1 MPKARKI
8 VILEDDRILLKAL
21 NIELLSNGFEVL
33 SAADGEAGLKLII
46 AEKPDLVL
54 MDLVMPKLHGFEV
67 LKSLKENKITKDI
80 PVIILSNLGQDEEIK
95 KGMQLGALDYYKK
108 ASTDLSEL
116 SKKIKG
122 VLSK

>member
-1 MPKARKI
+1 MSKPHKI

-33 SAADGEAGLKLII
+33 SAADGECGLKLVGK
-46 AEKPDLVL
+46 EKPDLVL
-54 MDLVMPKLHGFEV
+54 LDLVMPKMHGFEV
-67 LKSLKENKITKDI
+67 LTKLKKNKNTKNI

-95 KGMQLGALDYYKK
+95 KGMKLGALDYYKK

-116 SKKIKG
+116 SEKIKKS
-122 VLSK
+122 LS